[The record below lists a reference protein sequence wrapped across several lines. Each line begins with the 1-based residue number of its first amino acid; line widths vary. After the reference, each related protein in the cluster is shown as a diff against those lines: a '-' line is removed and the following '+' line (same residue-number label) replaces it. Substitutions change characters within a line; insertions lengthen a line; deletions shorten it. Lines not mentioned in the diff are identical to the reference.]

1 VRRSDLVL
9 LLVVYVVPVGAA
21 AVLLALVGL
30 GVLAVALVVI
40 EVIVGGA
47 VVVAKRTP
55 VQRAEPA
62 RRPWLIPTV
71 MIAALALIVVV
82 SVIGAHGG

>member
-1 VRRSDLVL
+1 VRRADLVL
-9 LLVVYVVPVGAA
+9 LLVVYVLPVGAA
-21 AVLLALVGL
+21 AVLLAMVGL
-30 GVLAVALVVI
+30 GVLAIALVVI

-55 VQRAEPA
+55 QQRAEPT
-62 RRPWLIPTV
+62 RRPWLIPAV
-71 MIAALALIVVV
+71 MGAALGLIVLV